1 MQMLYSDKPA
11 HRPGDSF
18 RLILLHRGGHVVAN
32 GSLFQV
38 RMLKKAGG

>member
-1 MQMLYSDKPA
+1 MQMLYFDKPA

-18 RLILLHRGGHVVAN
+18 RLILLHSGWHEAAN
-32 GSLFQV
+32 GFLCQV

>member
-1 MQMLYSDKPA
+1 MQMLYFDEPA

-18 RLILLHRGGHVVAN
+18 RLILLHRDEHVVAN
-32 GSLFQV
+32 GSLCQV